1 MITRHILSLDAP
13 ESTNDKIIRLVDT
26 SAYSPA
32 LEVKCPRLEI
42 LIPGHA
48 TPVVIDTTHGFML
61 ALNSVDLALTDSEP
75 APLPDGVYVVRYSVS
90 PNEKVWIEYNIL
102 RTTGTINKYMDQ
114 LCRLRIDAC
123 EPEQAV
129 LDKWKDLEM
138 IYRFIR
144 AATIKVEWCGA
155 SKEGMRM
162 LTYAGKLLDRYLTN
176 NCLTC

>member
-1 MITRHILSLDAP
+1 MITRHILSLEAP
-13 ESTNDKIIRLVDT
+13 ESTNSHIFRLVDT
-26 SAYSPA
+26 SAYSSP

-42 LIPGHA
+42 LIPGHV
-48 TPVVIDTTHGFML
+48 TPVVLDATPGFML
-61 ALNSVDLALTDSEP
+61 ALNSVDLGLTDSEL

-102 RTTGTINKYMDQ
+102 RTTTTINKYMDQ
-114 LCRLRIDAC
+114 LCRLRMGAC
-123 EPEQAV
+123 EPEQEV

-138 IYRFIR
+138 IHRFIR
-144 AATIKVEWCGA
+144 AAKIKVEWCGG